1 MSKEIEDTLNR
12 IKMILGPDVLNNIH
26 TANGKN
32 NTEILVFDVHG
43 YSVKKAKRE
52 INNIIAL
59 NRSGCQLR
67 IVHGYNHGTAI
78 KDMLNSEEFNNKKVL
93 RKVGHINN
101 AGITDLQIEK
111 M

>member
-12 IKMILGPDVLNNIH
+12 IKMVLGPDVYNSIH
-26 TANGKN
+26 VAHDKN
-32 NTEILVFDVHG
+32 VEMLVFDVHG

-52 INNIIAL
+52 INNVIAL
-59 NRSGCQLR
+59 NRNGCKIR

-78 KDMLNSEEFNNKKVL
+78 KNMLNSEEFDNKKVL
-93 RKVGHINN
+93 KKVRYAYN
-101 AGITDLQIEK
+101 AGITDLQIER